1 MKTSKSS
8 TRRFALAAVAA
19 VMALTATAVTVTPA
33 NADEWRRHNWGDHD
47 GDWNGGWGGGFS
59 IYSGPSYY
67 YAPAPTYYYAPPP
80 TYYYPPPPAYYAP
93 APYYGPSFG
102 FSINVPLRG
111 RY

>member
-1 MKTSKSS
+1 MTTSENS
-8 TRRFALAAVAA
+8 TRRFAMAAVAA
-19 VMALTATAVTVTPA
+19 AMALTATAMSATPA
-33 NADEWRRHNWGDHD
+33 KVDEWRRHHGCGDHE
-47 GDWNGGWGGGFS
+47 GGWNGGFS

-80 TYYYPPPPAYYAP
+80 PIYYAPPPAYYTP
-93 APYYGPSFG
+93 PSFG